1 MNCKIR
7 LMIAV
12 IKPAK
17 SILIPEKIIFSLETL
32 PKNTPNKKSMEKIKT
47 IDAIAAYVVGIT
59 PI

>member
-1 MNCKIR
+1 
-7 LMIAV
+7 MIAV